1 MDRLDELEV
10 LLAILDTGSLVGAS
24 RKLRRSPPA
33 VTRVLS
39 SLEQRIGTRLVERTT
54 RHMAP
59 TEAGTRLAGQ
69 ARQLLADYEHAVRED
84 ANAPLRGSLRVTA
97 PLVFGRRHVAP
108 IVNSYLDLYPEM
120 QVEMV
125 LSDRN
130 LDMIEE
136 GLDVALR
143 IGALADTTLVAR
155 RVGSVRRVLVAS
167 PDYLAR
173 RGKPKTPADLP
184 QHDVI
189 FTSGRLNALEWR
201 FRHEGKERP
210 VQLSP
215 RLIVNE
221 IDAALLAAKAGRG
234 LTRALSYQVADDLAN
249 GSLVRLLSTYEPA
262 PLPVQLV
269 VSGTRHMAP
278 KLRAFLDHAVEKL
291 SELAIIQS
299 R

>member
-10 LLAILDTGSLVGAS
+10 FIAILDTGSLIGAS

-33 VTRVLS
+33 VTRLLS
-39 SLEQRIGTRLVERTT
+39 SLEQRVGTRLVERTT
-54 RHMAP
+54 RHLAA
-59 TEAGTRLAGQ
+59 TEAGMRLAGL
-69 ARQLLADYEHAVRED
+69 ARQVLTDYENAVRED

-155 RVGSVRRVLVAS
+155 RVGSVRRMLVAS

-189 FTSGRLNALEWR
+189 FTSGRLTALEWR

-210 VQLSP
+210 VQLTP

-249 GSLVRLLSTYEPA
+249 GTLVRLLSAYEPA

-291 SELAIIQS
+291 SGLAIIQS

>member
-1 MDRLDELEV
+1 V
-10 LLAILDTGSLVGAS
+10 
-24 RKLRRSPPA
+24 
-33 VTRVLS
+33 
-39 SLEQRIGTRLVERTT
+39 
-54 RHMAP
+54 
-59 TEAGTRLAGQ
+59 
-69 ARQLLADYEHAVRED
+69 LADYENAVRED
-84 ANAPLRGSLRVTA
+84 ADAPLRGSLRVTA

-155 RVGSVRRVLVAS
+155 RVGSVRRMLVAS

-201 FRHEGKERP
+201 FRHEGKERA
-210 VQLSP
+210 VQLTP

-249 GSLVRLLSTYEPA
+249 GTLVRLLSAYEPA
-262 PLPVQLV
+262 ALPVQLV

-291 SELAIIQS
+291 NGLAIIQP